1 MRYSASLTATC
12 RIRALAALAV
22 AATAIAA
29 FGAGTADASPTC
41 TIYWTGKT
49 NTNWSTAT
57 NWSLIDG
64 GGSAG
69 HVPGASDYVCMSTSP
84 TNATPT
90 IASTG
95 NVTVEGID
103 WGEAGAV
110 QPNLTVS
117 GKLTLGDSTAVD
129 ASTIYQLS
137 VTGTLVS
144 HKEEAITA
152 TDLTLDGTLEGPGKL
167 TVTGPA
173 TLDNTGT
180 VFLGEYGTSG
190 TQADLVLQGA
200 TTVSGTGNVYF
211 SDGSEIENQGT
222 LTLENEAYL
231 YNYDG
236 NTANK
241 LVNDS
246 KATVSF
252 DGTSSS
258 ESATVEVAAVNNGTV
273 SVVGE
278 GTLSF
283 GGGTGSGADSG
294 AFTAAAGTTLDL
306 GGTRTEASGAT
317 IGGAGEVA
325 ITGTAMFTAAANL
338 TSTGTFEV
346 SGALAVASGVNLN
359 TNNLTLDG
367 TLEGPGKLTVSGPAT
382 LGNTGNVFLGGYPVS
397 GTQADLVLQG
407 ATTVSGYGYVYF
419 SEGSEIENQGT
430 LTLQDEAYL
439 ENYDG
444 DAANEMVNDHGA
456 TVSFTGSS
464 SSESAI
470 VEVPAVNNGTVSVGK
485 GTLSFGGG
493 TGSGADSGAF
503 TAAAGTTLDLG
514 GTRTEASGATIGGK
528 GEVDITGT
536 TAFTAAT
543 NLTSTG
549 TFEVNGT
556 LRIAS
561 GVNVSTSNLT
571 LDGTLEGPGKLTV
584 TGPATVGNTGSVFL
598 GQYETSG
605 TQADLVLQGATTV
618 DGGTYV
624 YFAAGSEI
632 ENKGTLT
639 LQDEAYLY
647 NYDGTKNNRLVN
659 DSGGTVSYTGSTTS
673 QSASIEVAASN
684 GGTVS
689 ANKGTLYFGGGSG
702 SVSDS
707 GAFNAAAGATLDVAG
722 TRTENSGATFGGAG
736 KIDVGGNVTF
746 TAASNLTNTGTFEVG
761 GVVTVAS
768 GVTVTSPNLT
778 LDGTLRGPGTLKV
791 SGPATVENAYLGEYE
806 APKYAAHLVL
816 QGETTVVASSGTY
829 FNGGSVLEN
838 EGTLTLHD
846 EAYLYNYDG
855 NTANELVNDSGGTV
869 SYTGSTTSQTAYI
882 EVVTAND
889 GTVDANKGI
898 LGLLDLS
905 NLSSAGTLTGGTYN
919 AAGGTLSLARSVTT
933 NAATISLGATP
944 SKILTGGTNA
954 LSTLASNSGS
964 LTLNQSS
971 STSASFSN
979 SGSVTVQSGTF
990 STHSFTQTAGTTTV
1004 VGGATLQSNSGA
1016 GNVAINGGMLTGTG
1030 QIKGNLLGTANV
1042 VPIGAAAGPMTVT
1055 GSYTDSAG
1063 TLRIPVS
1070 GTSTAG
1076 TEYGQLSA
1084 TGAVTL
1090 GGTLTFATAEGYL
1103 PPIGTEYT
1111 IVKAATVT
1119 GTFATVNGS
1128 QLPNRQYMLS
1138 YTPTSVT
1145 ATVTAIPPAVTK
1157 VEPVEGPTVGGTSVT
1172 ITGTELIDATGV
1184 SFGSTAA
1191 TSYTVDSA
1199 TQITATA
1206 PAGSAGT
1213 VDVTVSTPGGT
1224 SSANPGDHYT
1234 YVPEPSVAKV
1244 EPNQGPLVGGT
1255 SVTITGTNFTGAKE
1269 VKFGSVP
1276 AKGFT
1281 VNSATSI
1288 TAETPAG
1295 SAGTVNVTVT
1305 TIGGESAASGAD
1317 DFTYV
1322 APPTVTKVAPHEGPL
1337 GGSTKVTI
1345 TGANLLGATAV
1356 KFGSAAA
1363 KSFTVVSGTSITA
1376 ESPAGSAGT
1385 VNIVVTT
1392 PGGESAVSGADDFTY
1407 VAAPTVTKVEPA
1419 EGPAAGGTK
1428 VTITGTRFTGAK
1440 EVKFGSVAAKSFTV
1454 VSGTSI
1460 TAESPAGS
1468 AGTVNVAVTTVGG
1481 KSAVSGADDFTY
1493 VAAPTVTKVEPA
1505 EGPAAGGTKVT
1516 ITGTNFTGAKEVKFG
1531 SVAATGVTVNTATSI
1546 TAEAP
1551 AGSGTVDVTV
1561 ATVGGTSA
1569 TGSTDQY
1576 TYVPVP
1582 TVTKVEP
1589 SEGPVAGGTSVTI
1602 TGTNLTG
1609 ATGVSFGSTAATSFT
1624 VNSSTQITASAPGGT
1639 GTVDATVTTV
1649 GGTSAPNPPSDQ
1661 YTYVPEPTV
1670 TGLSPTKG
1678 PTVGG
1683 TTVTITGTNLSGA
1696 TAVKF
1701 GSVAA
1706 KSFTVVSGTSI
1717 TAVSPAGTGIVNVTV
1732 TTVGGESAT
1741 SSADEFGY
1749 GAVAPSVTAV
1759 EPHEGPTTGATTVT
1773 ITGTSFTGAKEVK
1786 FGSVVAKGFTV
1797 NSATSITAESPAGSA
1812 GTVNVVVTTVGGK
1825 SAVSSADDFT
1835 YVAAPTVTK
1844 VAPVEGP
1851 VAGGTK
1857 VTITGTHFTGAKEVK
1872 FGSVAAT
1879 SVVVVSAGSITAT
1892 APAGAAG
1899 AVDVT
1904 VTTVG
1909 GTSALSSAD
1918 QYTYVPLPT
1927 VTKVEPVE
1935 GPVAGGTKV
1944 TITGTNFTGAKEVKF
1959 GSVVA
1964 KGFTVVSATSITVES
1979 PAEVSA
1985 ATVNVVV
1992 TTVGGKSAVSSADD
2006 FTYVAAPTVTKVAPV
2021 EGPVAGGTK
2030 VTITGTHFTGAKE
2043 VKFGSVSATN
2053 VVVVSSTSITA
2064 TAPAGT
2070 AGPVDVTVTTVGGT
2084 SATSGADHYTYIP
2097 APSVTKVEPH
2107 EGPTTGATTVTITGT
2122 SFAGAKEVKFG
2133 SVVAKSFTVDSATS
2147 ITAESPAGS
2156 AGTVNVVVTTVGGK
2170 SAVSSADDFTYVAA
2184 PTVTKVAP
2192 VEGPVAG
2199 GTKVTITGTH
2209 FTGAKEV
2216 KFGSVSATNVVVV
2229 SSTSIT
2235 ATAPAGATGPVNVTV
2250 TTVGGTSALSSADE
2264 YTYV

>member
-1 MRYSASLTATC
+1 MGRS
-12 RIRALAALAV
+12 
-22 AATAIAA
+22 
-29 FGAGTADASPTC
+29 F
-41 TIYWTGKT
+41 
-49 NTNWSTAT
+49 
-57 NWSLIDG
+57 
-64 GGSAG
+64 
-69 HVPGASDYVCMSTSP
+69 
-84 TNATPT
+84 
-90 IASTG
+90 
-95 NVTVEGID
+95 
-103 WGEAGAV
+103 
-110 QPNLTVS
+110 
-117 GKLTLGDSTAVD
+117 
-129 ASTIYQLS
+129 
-137 VTGTLVS
+137 
-144 HKEEAITA
+144 
-152 TDLTLDGTLEGPGKL
+152 
-167 TVTGPA
+167 
-173 TLDNTGT
+173 
-180 VFLGEYGTSG
+180 
-190 TQADLVLQGA
+190 
-200 TTVSGTGNVYF
+200 
-211 SDGSEIENQGT
+211 ENEGT
-222 LTLENEAYL
+222 LTLQDEADL
-231 YNYDG
+231 YDYDG
-236 NTANK
+236 NANNR

-246 KATVSF
+246 GGTVSYT
-252 DGTSSS
+252 GSSIVQ
-258 ESATVEVAAVNNGTV
+258 SATVGVPAVNNGTV
-273 SVVGE
+273 SVGE

-294 AFTAAAGTTLDL
+294 AFTVAVGAMLDL

-317 IGGAGEVA
+317 IGGAGEVD
-325 ITGTAMFTAAANL
+325 ITGTATFTAAANL

-346 SGALAVASGVNLN
+346 SGAVVIASGVNVS
-359 TNNLTLDG
+359 TSNLTLDG
-367 TLEGPGKLTVSGPAT
+367 TLEGPGKLTVAGPAT
-382 LGNTGNVFLGGYPVS
+382 LGSGATLGQYLTS

-407 ATTVSGYGYVYF
+407 ATTVDSGTYVYF
-419 SEGSEIENQGT
+419 EEGSKIENQGT
-430 LTLQDEAYL
+430 LTLENEADLY
-439 ENYDG
+439 NYD
-444 DAANEMVNDHGA
+444 DNAANEMVNDHGA
-456 TVSFTGSS
+456 TVSFTASS

-556 LRIAS
+556 LRVAS

-584 TGPATVGNTGSVFL
+584 TGPATLGNTGSVFL

-618 DGGTYV
+618 DGGTYI

-816 QGETTVVASSGTY
+816 QGATTVVASSGTY

-964 LTLNQSS
+964 VTLNQSS

-1749 GAVAPSVTAV
+1749 GVVAPSVSKVEPVEGPLAGGTKVTITGTNFTGAKEVKFGTVEAKSFTVVSATSIMAESPAGVSAATVNVFVKTVGGQSATVSADDFTYVAAPTVTKVAPVEGPVAGGTKVTITGTHFTGAKEVKFGSVAATSVVVVSAGSITATAPAGAAGAVDVTVTTVGGTSALSSADQYTYVPLPTVTAV
-1759 EPHEGPTTGATTVT
+1759 EPVEGPLVGGTKVT
-1773 ITGTSFTGAKEVK
+1773 ITGANFTGAKEVK

-1797 NSATSITAESPAGSA
+1797 VSATSITVVSPAGVSA
-1812 GTVNVVVTTVGGK
+1812 GTVNVMVTTVGGK

-1927 VTKVEPVE
+1927 VTAVEPVE
-1935 GPVAGGTKV
+1935 GPMVGGTKV
-1944 TITGTNFTGAKEVKF
+1944 TITGANFT
-1959 GSVVA
+1959 
-1964 KGFTVVSATSITVES
+1964 
-1979 PAEVSA
+1979 
-1985 ATVNVVV
+1985 
-1992 TTVGGKSAVSSADD
+1992 
-2006 FTYVAAPTVTKVAPV
+2006 
-2021 EGPVAGGTK
+2021 
-2030 VTITGTHFTGAKE
+2030 
-2043 VKFGSVSATN
+2043 
-2053 VVVVSSTSITA
+2053 
-2064 TAPAGT
+2064 
-2070 AGPVDVTVTTVGGT
+2070 
-2084 SATSGADHYTYIP
+2084 
-2097 APSVTKVEPH
+2097 
-2107 EGPTTGATTVTITGT
+2107 
-2122 SFAGAKEVKFG
+2122 GAKEVKFG
-2133 SVVAKSFTVDSATS
+2133 SVVAKSFTVNSATS

-2156 AGTVNVVVTTVGGK
+2156 AGTVNVVR
-2170 SAVSSADDFTYVAA
+2170 DDGWRE
-2184 PTVTKVAP
+2184 KRG
-2192 VEGPVAG
+2192 EQRG
-2199 GTKVTITGTH
+2199 
-2209 FTGAKEV
+2209 
-2216 KFGSVSATNVVVV
+2216 
-2229 SSTSIT
+2229 
-2235 ATAPAGATGPVNVTV
+2235 
-2250 TTVGGTSALSSADE
+2250 
-2264 YTYV
+2264 

>member
-1 MRYSASLTATC
+1 
-12 RIRALAALAV
+12 
-22 AATAIAA
+22 
-29 FGAGTADASPTC
+29 
-41 TIYWTGKT
+41 
-49 NTNWSTAT
+49 
-57 NWSLIDG
+57 
-64 GGSAG
+64 
-69 HVPGASDYVCMSTSP
+69 
-84 TNATPT
+84 
-90 IASTG
+90 
-95 NVTVEGID
+95 
-103 WGEAGAV
+103 
-110 QPNLTVS
+110 
-117 GKLTLGDSTAVD
+117 
-129 ASTIYQLS
+129 
-137 VTGTLVS
+137 
-144 HKEEAITA
+144 
-152 TDLTLDGTLEGPGKL
+152 
-167 TVTGPA
+167 
-173 TLDNTGT
+173 
-180 VFLGEYGTSG
+180 
-190 TQADLVLQGA
+190 
-200 TTVSGTGNVYF
+200 
-211 SDGSEIENQGT
+211 
-222 LTLENEAYL
+222 
-231 YNYDG
+231 
-236 NTANK
+236 
-241 LVNDS
+241 
-246 KATVSF
+246 
-252 DGTSSS
+252 
-258 ESATVEVAAVNNGTV
+258 
-273 SVVGE
+273 
-278 GTLSF
+278 
-283 GGGTGSGADSG
+283 
-294 AFTAAAGTTLDL
+294 
-306 GGTRTEASGAT
+306 
-317 IGGAGEVA
+317 
-325 ITGTAMFTAAANL
+325 
-338 TSTGTFEV
+338 
-346 SGALAVASGVNLN
+346 
-359 TNNLTLDG
+359 
-367 TLEGPGKLTVSGPAT
+367 
-382 LGNTGNVFLGGYPVS
+382 
-397 GTQADLVLQG
+397 
-407 ATTVSGYGYVYF
+407 
-419 SEGSEIENQGT
+419 
-430 LTLQDEAYL
+430 
-439 ENYDG
+439 
-444 DAANEMVNDHGA
+444 
-456 TVSFTGSS
+456 
-464 SSESAI
+464 
-470 VEVPAVNNGTVSVGK
+470 
-485 GTLSFGGG
+485 
-493 TGSGADSGAF
+493 
-503 TAAAGTTLDLG
+503 
-514 GTRTEASGATIGGK
+514 
-528 GEVDITGT
+528 
-536 TAFTAAT
+536 
-543 NLTSTG
+543 
-549 TFEVNGT
+549 
-556 LRIAS
+556 
-561 GVNVSTSNLT
+561 
-571 LDGTLEGPGKLTV
+571 
-584 TGPATVGNTGSVFL
+584 
-598 GQYETSG
+598 
-605 TQADLVLQGATTV
+605 
-618 DGGTYV
+618 
-624 YFAAGSEI
+624 
-632 ENKGTLT
+632 
-639 LQDEAYLY
+639 
-647 NYDGTKNNRLVN
+647 
-659 DSGGTVSYTGSTTS
+659 
-673 QSASIEVAASN
+673 
-684 GGTVS
+684 
-689 ANKGTLYFGGGSG
+689 
-702 SVSDS
+702 
-707 GAFNAAAGATLDVAG
+707 
-722 TRTENSGATFGGAG
+722 
-736 KIDVGGNVTF
+736 
-746 TAASNLTNTGTFEVG
+746 
-761 GVVTVAS
+761 
-768 GVTVTSPNLT
+768 
-778 LDGTLRGPGTLKV
+778 
-791 SGPATVENAYLGEYE
+791 
-806 APKYAAHLVL
+806 
-816 QGETTVVASSGTY
+816 
-829 FNGGSVLEN
+829 
-838 EGTLTLHD
+838 
-846 EAYLYNYDG
+846 
-855 NTANELVNDSGGTV
+855 
-869 SYTGSTTSQTAYI
+869 
-882 EVVTAND
+882 
-889 GTVDANKGI
+889 
-898 LGLLDLS
+898 
-905 NLSSAGTLTGGTYN
+905 
-919 AAGGTLSLARSVTT
+919 
-933 NAATISLGATP
+933 
-944 SKILTGGTNA
+944 
-954 LSTLASNSGS
+954 
-964 LTLNQSS
+964 
-971 STSASFSN
+971 
-979 SGSVTVQSGTF
+979 
-990 STHSFTQTAGTTTV
+990 
-1004 VGGATLQSNSGA
+1004 
-1016 GNVAINGGMLTGTG
+1016 
-1030 QIKGNLLGTANV
+1030 
-1042 VPIGAAAGPMTVT
+1042 
-1055 GSYTDSAG
+1055 
-1063 TLRIPVS
+1063 
-1070 GTSTAG
+1070 
-1076 TEYGQLSA
+1076 
-1084 TGAVTL
+1084 
-1090 GGTLTFATAEGYL
+1090 
-1103 PPIGTEYT
+1103 
-1111 IVKAATVT
+1111 TVT

-1206 PAGSAGT
+1206 PAGSAGA
-1213 VDVTVSTPGGT
+1213 VDVTVTTPGGT
-1224 SSANPGDHYT
+1224 STTSPSDHYT
-1234 YVPEPSVAKV
+1234 YIPEPTVTKV
-1244 EPNQGPLVGGT
+1244 EPGEGPLVGGT
-1255 SVTITGTNFTGAKE
+1255 PVTITGTNLTGAKE

-1281 VNSATSI
+1281 VSSATSI
-1288 TAETPAG
+1288 TAESPVG
-1295 SAGTVNVTVT
+1295 SAGTVKVTVT
-1305 TIGGESAASGAD
+1305 TVGGESAVSSAD

-1322 APPTVTKVAPHEGPL
+1322 PAPAVTKVVPHEGPI

-1376 ESPAGSAGT
+1376 ESPAGAAGT
-1385 VNIVVTT
+1385 VNVVVTT
-1392 PGGESAVSGADDFTY
+1392 VGGESALSGADDFTY

-1428 VTITGTRFTGAK
+1428 VTITGTHFTGAK
-1440 EVKFGSVAAKSFTV
+1440 EVKFGSVAAKSLTV

-1460 TAESPAGS
+1460 TAESPAGA
-1468 AGTVNVAVTTVGG
+1468 AGTVNVTVTTVGG
-1481 KSAVSGADDFTY
+1481 KSAVSSADDFTY

-1505 EGPAAGGTKVT
+1505 EGPVAGGTIVT

-1546 TAEAP
+1546 TAQAP

-1561 ATVGGTSA
+1561 VTVGGTSA
-1569 TGSTDQY
+1569 TGSADQY
-1576 TYVPVP
+1576 AYVPVP

-1589 SEGPVAGGTSVTI
+1589 GEGPTAGGTSVTI

-1624 VNSSTQITASAPGGT
+1624 VNSATQITASAPAGT
-1639 GTVDATVTTV
+1639 GTVDVTVTTV

-1661 YTYVPEPTV
+1661 YTFVPEPTV
-1670 TGLSPTKG
+1670 TSVSPTKG
-1678 PTVGG
+1678 PTAGG
-1683 TTVTITGTNLSGA
+1683 TTVTITGTNFTGA
-1696 TAVKF
+1696 KEVKF

-1741 SSADEFGY
+1741 NSADEFGY
-1749 GAVAPSVTAV
+1749 GAVAPSVSKV
-1759 EPHEGPTTGATTVT
+1759 EPVEGPLAGGTKVT
-1773 ITGTSFTGAKEVK
+1773 ITGTNFTGAKEVK
-1786 FGSVVAKGFTV
+1786 FGTVEAKSFTV
-1797 NSATSITAESPAGSA
+1797 VSATSIMAESPAGVSA
-1812 GTVNVVVTTVGGK
+1812 ATVNVFVKTVGGQ
-1825 SAVSSADDFT
+1825 SATVSADDFT

-1857 VTITGTHFTGAKEVK
+1857 VTITGTHFTGAKEVR

-1899 AVDVT
+1899 PVDVT

-1927 VTKVEPVE
+1927 VTKVEPGE
-1935 GPVAGGTKV
+1935 GPVAGGTPV

-2030 VTITGTHFTGAKE
+2030 VTITGTHLTGAKE